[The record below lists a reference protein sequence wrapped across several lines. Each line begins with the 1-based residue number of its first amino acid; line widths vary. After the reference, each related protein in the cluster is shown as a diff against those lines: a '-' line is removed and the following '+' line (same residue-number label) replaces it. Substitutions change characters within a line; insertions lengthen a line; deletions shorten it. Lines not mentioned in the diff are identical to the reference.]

1 MLEKDKVKTAEEFN
15 AELYEKVSAEFEEYK
30 NNLLAMSPEQILEH
44 AYDYA
49 IREDIVLA
57 LEYFDLHAR
66 QAQALLKADNVLDAV
81 LEKWE
86 GWKNNYMESIHTHA
100 NIVTGKAENKFGI
113 ALGDML
119 HVIELSQSLSH
130 TGYL

>member
-86 GWKNNYMESIHTHA
+86 GWKNNYMESIQEAIECKA
-100 NIVTGKAENKFGI
+100 NEISRAEYLKEVRQRKARER
-113 ALGDML
+113 D
-119 HVIELSQSLSH
+119 ER
-130 TGYL
+130 

>member
-57 LEYFDLHAR
+57 FAEENKSF
-66 QAQALLKADNVLDAV
+66 V
-81 LEKWE
+81 LEPFE
-86 GWKNNYMESIHTHA
+86 LNGI
-100 NIVTGKAENKFGI
+100 KAENGMYTFWPNIDNTDGFFAAKLRRI
-113 ALGDML
+113 K
-119 HVIELSQSLSH
+119 
-130 TGYL
+130 

>member
-1 MLEKDKVKTAEEFN
+1 MKMLGERPKTAEELN
-15 AELYEKVSAEFEEYK
+15 EELYKKARAEFEAYK
-30 NNLLAMSPEQILEH
+30 NSLLAMSPEQILEH

-86 GWKNNYMESIHTHA
+86 GWKNNYMESIQEAIECKA
-100 NIVTGKAENKFGI
+100 NEISRAEYVKDVRERKAREW
-113 ALGDML
+113 D
-119 HVIELSQSLSH
+119 ER
-130 TGYL
+130 

>member
-1 MLEKDKVKTAEEFN
+1 MKMLDERSKTAEELN
-15 AELYEKVSAEFEEYK
+15 VGLYEKVSAEFAEYK

-66 QAQALLKADNVLDAV
+66 QAQALLKADSVLSAV
-81 LEKWE
+81 VEKWE
-86 GWKNNYMESIHTHA
+86 GWKNNYMESIQEAIECKA
-100 NIVTGKAENKFGI
+100 NEISRAEYIKDVRARKACERDKR
-113 ALGDML
+113 
-119 HVIELSQSLSH
+119 
-130 TGYL
+130 

>member
-1 MLEKDKVKTAEEFN
+1 MKMLGERPKTAEELN
-15 AELYEKVSAEFEEYK
+15 EELYKKARAEFEAYK
-30 NNLLAMSPEQILEH
+30 NSLLAMSPEQILEH
-44 AYDYA
+44 AYEYA

-86 GWKNNYMESIHTHA
+86 GWKNNYMESIQEAIECKA
-100 NIVTGKAENKFGI
+100 NEISRAEYVKDVRERKAREW
-113 ALGDML
+113 D
-119 HVIELSQSLSH
+119 ER
-130 TGYL
+130 

>member
-1 MLEKDKVKTAEEFN
+1 MKMLGERPKTAEELN
-15 AELYEKVSAEFEEYK
+15 EELYKKARAEFEAYK

-66 QAQALLKADNVLDAV
+66 QAQALLKADSVLSAV
-81 LEKWE
+81 VEKWE
-86 GWKNNYMESIHTHA
+86 GWKSNYMESIQEAIESKA
-100 NIVTGKAENKFGI
+100 NEMSRAEYLKEVRQRKARER
-113 ALGDML
+113 D
-119 HVIELSQSLSH
+119 ER
-130 TGYL
+130 

>member
-49 IREDIVLA
+49 IREDIALT

-86 GWKNNYMESIHTHA
+86 GWKNNYTESIQEAIECKA
-100 NIVTGKAENKFGI
+100 NEISRAEYIKDVRARKACER
-113 ALGDML
+113 D
-119 HVIELSQSLSH
+119 ER
-130 TGYL
+130 

>member
-1 MLEKDKVKTAEEFN
+1 MKMLGERPKTAEELN
-15 AELYEKVSAEFEEYK
+15 EELYKKARAEFEAYR
-30 NNLLAMSPEQILEH
+30 NSLLAMSPEQILEH

-86 GWKNNYMESIHTHA
+86 GWKNNYMESIQEAIESKA
-100 NIVTGKAENKFGI
+100 NEMSRAEYLKEVRQRKARER
-113 ALGDML
+113 D
-119 HVIELSQSLSH
+119 ER
-130 TGYL
+130 

>member
-1 MLEKDKVKTAEEFN
+1 MLEKDKVKIAEEFN

-30 NNLLAMSPEQILEH
+30 NNLLLMSPEQILEH

-66 QAQALLKADNVLDAV
+66 QAQALLKADSVLSAV
-81 LEKWE
+81 VEKWE
-86 GWKNNYMESIHTHA
+86 GWKSNYMESIQEAIESKA
-100 NIVTGKAENKFGI
+100 NEMSRAEYLKEVRQRKARER
-113 ALGDML
+113 D
-119 HVIELSQSLSH
+119 ER
-130 TGYL
+130 

>member
-1 MLEKDKVKTAEEFN
+1 MKMLGERPRTAEELN
-15 AELYEKVSAEFEEYK
+15 EELYKKARAEFEAHK
-30 NNLLAMSPEQILEH
+30 NSLLAMSPEQILEH

-86 GWKNNYMESIHTHA
+86 GWKNNYMESIQEAIECKA
-100 NIVTGKAENKFGI
+100 NEISRAEYIKDVRARKACER
-113 ALGDML
+113 D
-119 HVIELSQSLSH
+119 ER
-130 TGYL
+130 

>member
-15 AELYEKVSAEFEEYK
+15 AELYEKVCAEFEEYK

-86 GWKNNYMESIHTHA
+86 GWKNNYMESIQEAIECKA
-100 NIVTGKAENKFGI
+100 NEISRAEYLKEVRQRKARER
-113 ALGDML
+113 D
-119 HVIELSQSLSH
+119 ER
-130 TGYL
+130 

>member
-1 MLEKDKVKTAEEFN
+1 MLDERSKTAEELN
-15 AELYEKVSAEFEEYK
+15 VELYEKVSAEFAEYK

-66 QAQALLKADNVLDAV
+66 QAQALLKADSVLSAV
-81 LEKWE
+81 VEKWE
-86 GWKNNYMESIHTHA
+86 GWKNNYMESIQEAIECKA
-100 NIVTGKAENKFGI
+100 NEISRAEYIKDVRARKACER
-113 ALGDML
+113 D
-119 HVIELSQSLSH
+119 ER
-130 TGYL
+130 